1 MDLGLACHA
10 QYRLRGPR
18 TCHAEYD
25 GYMNPSNMSADD
37 LNDPTIDAETLR
49 QIALARPDLRGLILQ
64 HPNCHA
70 ELANFIE
77 NLPEG
82 SQSGYPGEQ
91 AYSGYPPY
99 GYGAGPYM
107 SYAPQPPVSISDEKT
122 WGVLMHVGS
131 LFIGFLAPLIVWLIY
146 RERSQTL
153 DQQGRTAL
161 NWQISALIYAI
172 VSSVLMIVLVGF
184 LTIFAVAILDIV
196 FCIIAAVKAGDREA
210 WRYPLSIPFFQDN
223 IESPPQNAQYY

>member
-1 MDLGLACHA
+1 
-10 QYRLRGPR
+10 
-18 TCHAEYD
+18 
-25 GYMNPSNMSADD
+25 MNPSNLSADD

-49 QIALARPDLRGLILQ
+49 EIALARPDLRGLILQ

-70 ELANFIE
+70 ELANFIQ
-77 NLPEG
+77 NIPEG
-82 SQSGYPGEQ
+82 TPPGYSDDQ
-91 AYSGYPPY
+91 AYGGQPPY

-107 SYAPQPPVSISDEKT
+107 PYAPQPPVSGSDEKT

-153 DQQGRTAL
+153 DQQGRAAL
-161 NWQISALIYAI
+161 NWQISALIYAV
-172 VSSVLMIVLVGF
+172 VSTILMIVLVGF
-184 LTIFAVAILDIV
+184 FTIFAVAVLDIV

-210 WRYPLSIPFFQDN
+210 WKYPLSIPFLQVNIDTRPQD
-223 IESPPQNAQYY
+223 EQYY